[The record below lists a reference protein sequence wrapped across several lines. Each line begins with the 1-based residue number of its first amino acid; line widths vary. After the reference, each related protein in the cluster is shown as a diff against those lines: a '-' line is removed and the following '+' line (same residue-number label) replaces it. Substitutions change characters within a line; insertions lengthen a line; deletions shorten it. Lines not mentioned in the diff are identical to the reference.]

1 MDNKPIYS
9 SDELIERVIAGA
21 RQGRRK
27 TAAVAAAQDVDVIG
41 AVCQAQADGFL
52 NGVLVGDETKIRSLA
67 NEAGV
72 DPGRVEIVNEPDVT
86 KAAHAAVKL
95 AAEGKADVIMKGFLP
110 TSALLKV
117 VLDRQYNLR
126 GKNTLSHCAV
136 LDIPGYHKMLNF
148 TDGGMVVKPD
158 AEQKYQILENA
169 VLVGRAL
176 GLSPVKVAISVV
188 NDSGLLERVR
198 REIEDIEV
206 EGPLSFEEATAR
218 QLSQAKDAGKVQG
231 DADVYVVDSIEE
243 CNVVAKSLINFAGAV
258 FAGVIVGARVPVS
271 LVSRTDTVK
280 NKKASLA
287 IACAIA
293 DYYQQNKIWE
303 N

>member
-1 MDNKPIYS
+1 
-9 SDELIERVIAGA
+9 
-21 RQGRRK
+21 
-27 TAAVAAAQDVDVIG
+27 
-41 AVCQAQADGFL
+41 
-52 NGVLVGDETKIRSLA
+52 
-67 NEAGV
+67 
-72 DPGRVEIVNEPDVT
+72 
-86 KAAHAAVKL
+86 
-95 AAEGKADVIMKGFLP
+95 
-110 TSALLKV
+110 
-117 VLDRQYNLR
+117 
-126 GKNTLSHCAV
+126 V
-136 LDIPGYHKMLNF
+136 LDIPGYHKLLNF

-158 AEQKYQILENA
+158 PEQKYQILENA

-176 GLSPVKVAISVV
+176 NLSPVKVAVSVV
-188 NDSGLLERVR
+188 NDAKMLDRAR
-198 REIEDIEV
+198 RELKDIEV

-218 QLSQAKDAGKVQG
+218 QLAECENAGKVCG

-243 CNVVAKSLINFAGAV
+243 CNVVAKSLIKFADAV
-258 FAGVIVGARVPVS
+258 FAGVIVGARIPVS